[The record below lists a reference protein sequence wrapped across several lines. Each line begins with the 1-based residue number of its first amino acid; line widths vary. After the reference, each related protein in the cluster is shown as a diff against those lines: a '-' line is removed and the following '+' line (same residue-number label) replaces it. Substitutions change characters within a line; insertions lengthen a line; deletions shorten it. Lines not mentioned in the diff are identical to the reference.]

1 MPRKVMMPTEPEP
14 EVEPEPDPEPAPK
27 KKKSSSKK
35 KKEPEPEPVVEEEE
49 PTGTAEPEPAPEE
62 AEPPKKRKRGLNA
75 YMLFSRD
82 ERAKYTD
89 PKPKVTV
96 MAQEIGAKWRELG
109 EEEKARYQEMARQ
122 EAVAA

>member
-1 MPRKVMMPTEPEP
+1 MMPTEPEPEP
-14 EVEPEPDPEPAPK
+14 EVEPEPAPK
-27 KKKSSSKK
+27 KKKSGSKK
-35 KKEPEPEPVVEEEE
+35 KKEPEPEPMVEEQEE
-49 PTGTAEPEPAPEE
+49 PTGTAEPEPEE
-62 AEPPKKRKRGLNA
+62 EPPKKRKRGLNA

-122 EAVAA
+122 EAA